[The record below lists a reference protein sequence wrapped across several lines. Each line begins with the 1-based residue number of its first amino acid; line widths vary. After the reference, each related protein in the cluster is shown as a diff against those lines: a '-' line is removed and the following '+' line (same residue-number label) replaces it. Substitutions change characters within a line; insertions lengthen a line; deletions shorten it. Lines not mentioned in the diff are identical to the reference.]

1 MDFYLNSIIKAITS
15 VTNEIYLNVFEISE
29 YCLEQII
36 KSAYKCKRL
45 MFNFW
50 DIHCSK
56 KLNFKIKNK
65 YKITLLSFLGCG
77 WKTATERKSD
87 WIKTPSIFK
96 NIIEAIS
103 ECGLKDSLEQVN
115 ISYNQT
121 LKNDKVQ
128 ELFNDFGM
136 SQISVVDTFIGQTF

>member
-1 MDFYLNSIIKAITS
+1 MTTKTLIISLEIEFQLKLNCFALTIFFINKIGIKIDFYLNSITKAITS

-29 YCLEQII
+29 YGLEQII

-65 YKITLLSFLGCG
+65 YKIKLLSFLGCG

-96 NIIEAIS
+96 KYYRSN
-103 ECGLKDSLEQVN
+103 LRMWTQR
-115 ISYNQT
+115 
-121 LKNDKVQ
+121 
-128 ELFNDFGM
+128 
-136 SQISVVDTFIGQTF
+136 